1 VVTGRPGYAWAAPGF
16 GDLSKAG
23 LRANGGAGLR
33 GMGIYMATI
42 AERAAGGSGRAGSG
56 SERLMMTVGEFLLRR
71 LREAGIAD
79 LFGVPGDFNLEL
91 LQQMEDTGSLR
102 WVGTCSELNAS
113 YAADGYAR
121 LNGMGAL
128 TVTNAVG
135 ALGAING
142 IAGSYAEHVPVILV
156 AGSIPLRSIER
167 GLGMHHTTGD
177 GTWDRFLGAFAQVTA
192 AQARLTPYNAVT
204 EIDRLIL
211 TAWREKLP
219 VYMELPSD
227 IAYLDIE
234 VPAAPLVLAEPP
246 GDPERLR
253 SCAAAIA
260 GRLLQATSPAI
271 LVDQDADRYGAAA
284 EVAALAQKMRL
295 PVAVT
300 GPAKGVIDETF
311 PHYAGIYNGKASD
324 PRTRD
329 AIEASDCLL
338 SIGYRPI
345 DGTSGDFTASLPA
358 DTIRARGHS
367 ADIGDLNYQA
377 VTLKEVLRG
386 VIDAVPEA
394 ASGAAGQPAAA
405 PAAATHADGSARL
418 TQAAYWEA
426 IQGYLRPGDVLLT
439 DNGTSYAIFG
449 LRLPPGCTV
458 VASVI
463 WGSIGYSVGALL
475 GTLTAAP
482 ERRHLLFIGDG
493 SFQETA
499 QELSTMLRHD
509 CKPVIFLINNGGYT
523 IERGYMGKT
532 ADYNDIATWA
542 YADLPK
548 VFRADTT
555 ARSFV
560 CRTVADLQNA
570 LSAPN
575 DTLVFVES
583 VMDPHDAPAAVIH
596 SSNNGAELD
605 YGPRGPQHRDNI
617 QLRPSGPP
625 PGKTAPANKHA
636 GGGFDSGSQ

>member
-1 VVTGRPGYAWAAPGF
+1 MTE
-16 GDLSKAG
+16 
-23 LRANGGAGLR
+23 RASNGSGHMGSGAGSQT
-33 GMGIYMATI
+33 MTI
-42 AERAAGGSGRAGSG
+42 
-56 SERLMMTVGEFLLRR
+56 GEFLLRR
-71 LREAGIAD
+71 LREAGIGH

-91 LQQMEDTGSLR
+91 LQQNEDTGSLQ
-102 WVGTCSELNAS
+102 WVGTCNELNAA

-142 IAGSYAEHVPVILV
+142 IAGSYAEHVPVILI

-167 GLGMHHTTGD
+167 GLGMHHSTAD
-177 GTWDRFLGAFAQVTA
+177 GNWDRFLGAFSHVTVG
-192 AQARLTPYNAVT
+192 QARLTPASAVT

-219 VYMELPSD
+219 VYLELPSD

-234 VPAAPLVLAEPP
+234 VPAAPLMLADAPS
-246 GDPERLR
+246 DPERLK

-260 GRLLQATSPAI
+260 GRLSAAKSPAI
-271 LVDQDADRYGAAA
+271 LVDQDVDRYGAAGLVMGLA
-284 EVAALAQKMRL
+284 EKMRL

-311 PHYAGIYNGKASD
+311 PYYAGVYNGKASD
-324 PRTRD
+324 PRTRE
-329 AIEASDCLL
+329 AIENSDCLL

-345 DGTSGDFTASLPA
+345 DGTSGDFTAVLPA

-367 ADIGDLNYQA
+367 VDIGGDNYQA
-377 VTLKEVLRG
+377 VTLTGVLGG
-386 VIDAVPEA
+386 VIDAVPSITSRA
-394 ASGAAGQPAAA
+394 MPPAAAA
-405 PAAATHADGSARL
+405 PAATQADGSAQL

-449 LRLPPGCTV
+449 FKLPPKCTV

-482 ERRHLLFIGDG
+482 GRRHLLFIGDG

-532 ADYNDIATWA
+532 SDYNDIARWA

-548 VFRADTT
+548 VFRPDTT
-555 ARSFV
+555 AKSFV
-560 CRTVADLQNA
+560 CKTPADLEQA
-570 LSAPN
+570 LGAPN
-575 DTLVFVES
+575 DSLIFVES
-583 VMDPHDAPAAVIH
+583 VMDPLDAPAAVIH

-605 YGPRGPQHRDNI
+605 YGPRGPQHRGNA
-617 QLRPSGPP
+617 QLQP
-625 PGKTAPANKHA
+625 TT
-636 GGGFDSGSQ
+636 

>member
-1 VVTGRPGYAWAAPGF
+1 MTS
-16 GDLSKAG
+16 L
-23 LRANGGAGLR
+23 
-33 GMGIYMATI
+33 
-42 AERAAGGSGRAGSG
+42 AERTRDRNQQMAQGAESRTMA
-56 SERLMMTVGEFLLRR
+56 VGEFLLRR
-71 LREAGIAD
+71 LQEAGIGHM
-79 LFGVPGDFNLEL
+79 FGVPGDFNLEL
-91 LQQMEDTGSLR
+91 LQQMEDGGYLK
-102 WVGTCSELNAS
+102 WVGTCNEMNAS

-128 TVTNAVG
+128 AVTNAVG

-142 IAGSYAEHVPVILV
+142 IAGAYAEHVPVILI

-167 GLGMHHTTGD
+167 GLGMHHTMGD
-177 GTWDRFLGAFAQVTA
+177 GTWDRFLGAMAQVTA
-192 AQARLTPYNAVT
+192 GQTRLTPSNAAT

-246 GDPERLR
+246 SDPERLK

-260 GRLLQATSPAI
+260 DHLSHAKSPAI
-271 LVDQDADRYGAAA
+271 LVDRDVDQYGAATEVMGLA
-284 EVAALAQKMRL
+284 EKLQM

-311 PHYAGIYNGKASD
+311 AYYAGVYNGKGSA
-324 PRTRD
+324 PQTRE
-329 AIEASDCLL
+329 AIEGSDCLL

-358 DTIRARGHS
+358 GTIRARGH
-367 ADIGDLNYQA
+367 AVDIGEDNYQA
-377 VTLKEVLRG
+377 VTIREVLR
-386 VIDAVPEA
+386 AVTDVVPQVTSRA
-394 ASGAAGQPAAA
+394 TPNFAMAMPAS
-405 PAAATHADGSARL
+405 HADGSAKL
-418 TQAAYWEA
+418 TQAAYWETL
-426 IQGYLRPGDVLLT
+426 QGYLRPGDVLLT

-449 LRLPPGCTV
+449 FKLPPKCTV

-482 ERRHLLFIGDG
+482 ERRHLLFVGDG
-493 SFQETA
+493 SFQESA

-532 ADYNDIATWA
+532 SDYNDIAGWA
-542 YADLPK
+542 YSKLPK
-548 VFRADTT
+548 VFRPDTN
-555 ARSFV
+555 AKSFV
-560 CRTVADLQNA
+560 VKTVADLEKA

-575 DTLVFVES
+575 DSLIFVES
-583 VMDPHDAPAAVIH
+583 IMDPYDAPAAVIH

-605 YGPRGPQHRDNI
+605 YGPRGPQHRGNA
-617 QLRPSGPP
+617 QLLP
-625 PGKTAPANKHA
+625 
-636 GGGFDSGSQ
+636 DS

>member
-1 VVTGRPGYAWAAPGF
+1 MSSVPSRW
-16 GDLSKAG
+16 
-23 LRANGGAGLR
+23 
-33 GMGIYMATI
+33 MTI
-42 AERAAGGSGRAGSG
+42 
-56 SERLMMTVGEFLLRR
+56 GEFLLRR
-71 LREAGIAD
+71 LEEAGVD
-79 LFGVPGDFNLEL
+79 HLFGVPGDFNLEL
-91 LQQMEDTGSLR
+91 LQQLEDASHLK

-121 LNGMGAL
+121 LKGMGAV

-135 ALGAING
+135 ALSAING
-142 IAGSYAEHVPVILV
+142 IAGAYAEHVPVILI

-192 AQARLTPYNAVT
+192 AQARLTPQNAAT

-234 VPAAPLVLAEPP
+234 VPEAPLDLVGPP
-246 GDPERLR
+246 SDPERLR

-260 GRLLQATSPAI
+260 GQLSQAKSPAI
-271 LVDQDADRYGAAA
+271 LVDEDVDRYGAATA
-284 EVAALAQKMRL
+284 VMELAGKLRM

-300 GPAKGVIDETF
+300 GPAKGVIDETSPYF
-311 PHYAGIYNGKASD
+311 AGVYNGKASD
-324 PRTRD
+324 PRTR
-329 AIEASDCLL
+329 EAVEDGDCLL

-358 DTIRARGHS
+358 NTIRARGHS
-367 ADIGDLNYQA
+367 VDVGEDNYQA
-377 VTLKEVLRG
+377 VTLTEVLRG
-386 VIDAVPEA
+386 VIDAVPQ
-394 ASGAAGQPAAA
+394 AAGGATRDFA
-405 PAAATHADGSARL
+405 PAMMPAGNHADGSAAI

-449 LRLPPGCTV
+449 FRLPPKCTV
-458 VASVI
+458 VASII

-523 IERGYMGKT
+523 IERGYVGKT
-532 ADYNDIATWA
+532 SEYNDIARWA
-542 YADLPK
+542 YGDLPK
-548 VFRADTT
+548 VFRPDTS
-555 ARSFV
+555 AQSFV
-560 CRTVADLQNA
+560 VKTVADLERA
-570 LSAPN
+570 LNAPN
-575 DTLVFVES
+575 DRLVFVES
-583 VMDPHDAPAAVIH
+583 VMDPHDAPAAIIH

-605 YGPRGPQHRDNI
+605 YGPRGPQHRDNA
-617 QLRPSGPP
+617 QLL
-625 PGKTAPANKHA
+625 PAR
-636 GGGFDSGSQ
+636 

>member
-1 VVTGRPGYAWAAPGF
+1 MSISPTQQMKI
-16 GDLSKAG
+16 GD
-23 LRANGGAGLR
+23 
-33 GMGIYMATI
+33 
-42 AERAAGGSGRAGSG
+42 
-56 SERLMMTVGEFLLRR
+56 FLLRR
-71 LREAGIAD
+71 LQEAGIGH

-91 LQQMEDTGSLR
+91 LQQLEDSGQLK

-135 ALGAING
+135 ALSAING
-142 IAGSYAEHVPVILV
+142 IAGSYAEHVPVILI

-177 GTWDRFLGAFAQVTA
+177 GTWDRFLGAFAHVTA
-192 AQARLTPYNAVT
+192 AEARLTPSNAVT

-227 IAYLDIE
+227 IAYLDVE
-234 VPAAPLVLAEPP
+234 VPAEPLVLAEPP
-246 GDPERLR
+246 SDPERLR
-253 SCAAAIA
+253 SCTAAIV
-260 GRLLQATSPAI
+260 GRLSQARSPAI
-271 LVDQDADRYGAAA
+271 LVDQDADRYGAATEIMGLA
-284 EVAALAQKMRL
+284 EKLQL

-300 GPAKGVIDETF
+300 GPAKAVIDETF
-311 PHYAGIYNGKASD
+311 PYYAGVYNGKASD
-324 PRTRD
+324 PRTRE
-329 AIEASDCLL
+329 AIETSDCLL

-358 DTIRARGHS
+358 GTIRARGHS
-367 ADIGDLNYQA
+367 VDVGEDNYQA

-386 VIDAVPEA
+386 VLEAVPQRTD
-394 ASGAAGQPAAA
+394 GAAGQPAA
-405 PAAATHADGSARL
+405 PAAMGNHADGSAKL

-426 IQGYLRPGDVLLT
+426 LQGYLQPGDVLLT

-449 LRLPPGCTV
+449 FHLPPKCTV

-532 ADYNDIATWA
+532 SDYNDVARWA
-542 YADLPK
+542 YAELPK
-548 VFRADTT
+548 VFRPGTT

-560 CRTVADLQNA
+560 VKTVADLEQA

-575 DTLVFVES
+575 DSLIFIES

-605 YGPRGPQHRDNI
+605 YGPRGPQHRDNA
-617 QLRPSGPP
+617 QLQPV
-625 PGKTAPANKHA
+625 T
-636 GGGFDSGSQ
+636 